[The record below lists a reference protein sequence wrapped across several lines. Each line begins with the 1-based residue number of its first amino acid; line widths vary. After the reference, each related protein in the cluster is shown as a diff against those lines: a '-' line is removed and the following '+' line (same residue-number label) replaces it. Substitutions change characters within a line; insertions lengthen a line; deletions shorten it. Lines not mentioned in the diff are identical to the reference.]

1 MYHTLDKPIISDSDY
16 DKLFRLLQDLV
27 NDNPQFKPINSVLDR
42 VGGEVLAGFETIKH
56 KKKMTSLANVFSLEE
71 LRDFYDKIEYDI
83 ELECEPKMDGL
94 AISIFYKNGKF
105 DYAVTRGDGIQGEK
119 VSENVKTIRNVPL
132 KLNTSNPPEELEVR
146 GEIILDKQSF
156 LSLNEYMQTHENKT
170 FANPRNAAAG
180 SIRMLDSKVV
190 AKRPLKLYSYGI
202 GYFLKTLYILKPSLN

>member
-94 AISIFYKNGKF
+94 AISIFYKMVSLIMLLHVVMVFRVKKF
-105 DYAVTRGDGIQGEK
+105 QK
-119 VSENVKTIRNVPL
+119 ML
-132 KLNTSNPPEELEVR
+132 KLSAM
-146 GEIILDKQSF
+146 SH
-156 LSLNEYMQTHENKT
+156 LN
-170 FANPRNAAAG
+170 
-180 SIRMLDSKVV
+180 
-190 AKRPLKLYSYGI
+190 
-202 GYFLKTLYILKPSLN
+202 